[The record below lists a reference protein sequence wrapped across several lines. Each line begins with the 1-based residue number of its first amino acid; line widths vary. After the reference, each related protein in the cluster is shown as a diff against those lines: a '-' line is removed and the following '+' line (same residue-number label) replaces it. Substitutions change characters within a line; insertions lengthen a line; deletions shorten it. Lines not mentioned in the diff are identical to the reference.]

1 VSDHLVAALVG
12 LVTCG
17 VGGALTPYLIRRLPE
32 PPPDPE
38 PEEGAELT
46 AAQKARLEEPPKE
59 LYADLGRRPRLGL
72 VAGVIS
78 AVAGAGIGAALG
90 WDWLLCLLLPLVPI
104 GTLLGIVDHRTR
116 LLPSIVVLPA
126 TLVALGYGG
135 VRWAATGDAEDLVRG
150 VISMLVVRTVFWL
163 LWFIR
168 QAGMGF
174 GDVRLSALLGCTLG
188 YAGGVPLLVGLYS
201 AFLLFAVPGLAVAII
216 KRDRSV
222 LKRAYPFGPFLL
234 VGAWLGIVAGEP
246 LVAPIWG

>member
-1 VSDHLVAALVG
+1 VNESLAAALVG
-12 LVTCG
+12 LVGCG
-17 VGGALTPYLIRRLPE
+17 LGGALTPYLIRRLPE

-38 PEEGAELT
+38 PEEGTELT

-72 VAGVIS
+72 VAAAIS

-90 WDWLLCLLLPLVPI
+90 WEWLLWLLLPLVPV

-126 TLVALGYGG
+126 TLVALVYGG
-135 VRWAATGDAEDLVRG
+135 IRWAATGDSDELVRG
-150 VISMLVVRTVFWL
+150 AVCLVLVRSIFWV

-168 QAGMGF
+168 RAGMGF
-174 GDVRLSALLGCTLG
+174 GDVRLSALLGCVLG

-201 AFLLFAVPGLAVAII
+201 AFLLFAIPGLLFAIA

-246 LVAPIWG
+246 LVAAIWV